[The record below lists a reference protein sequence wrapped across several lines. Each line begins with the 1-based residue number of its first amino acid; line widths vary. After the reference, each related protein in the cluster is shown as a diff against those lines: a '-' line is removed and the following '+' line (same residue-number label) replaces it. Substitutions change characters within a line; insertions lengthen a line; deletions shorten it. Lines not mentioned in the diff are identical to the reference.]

1 MLAEQNCQ
9 RLIGTKVYGAGEAG
23 THDHAFCFFVHF
35 GFPTGLSV
43 LPTQPRACCV
53 GKVCCIVRCFKAT
66 RIYMQRAQ

>member
-1 MLAEQNCQ
+1 MELVKLELMTMPFA
-9 RLIGTKVYGAGEAG
+9 
-23 THDHAFCFFVHF
+23 FFVHF
-35 GFPTGLSV
+35 GFPTGLAV

>member
-23 THDHAFCFFVHF
+23 THDHAFCFFCSF
-35 GFPTGLSV
+35 WFPYGSGRFTDTTASL
-43 LPTQPRACCV
+43 
-53 GKVCCIVRCFKAT
+53 KVCCIVRCFKAT